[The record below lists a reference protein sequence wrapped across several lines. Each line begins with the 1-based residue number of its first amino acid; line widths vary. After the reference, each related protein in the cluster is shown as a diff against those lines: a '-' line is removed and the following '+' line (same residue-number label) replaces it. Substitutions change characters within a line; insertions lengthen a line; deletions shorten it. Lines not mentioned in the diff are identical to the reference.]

1 MTINMKRHIFGLILF
16 VVTTGLAWAATNA
29 PTFLNENGEPEGANG
44 YFRLSTGTPVSASS
58 GNVANAAAVAT
69 LAGVAGKTTYI
80 TGFRCGGSG
89 STAATVVNITVAGLI
104 GGTQT
109 YTMVSVAGA
118 TLANTPVIREFTQSI
133 PASAVNTAIVV
144 TMPALGAGNT
154 NASCNAEG
162 YQY

>member
-1 MTINMKRHIFGLILF
+1 VKKAIVASIIFILTAGI
-16 VVTTGLAWAATNA
+16 VWAASNA

-44 YFRLSTGTPVSASS
+44 AFLLSTGTPVSASS

-69 LAGVAGKTTYI
+69 LAGVADKTTYV

-89 STAATVVNITVAGLI
+89 STAAAIVNITVAGLL

-109 YTMVSVAGA
+109 YTMISVAGA
-118 TLANTPVIREFTQSI
+118 TLANTPVSREFTRPV

-162 YQY
+162 FQY